1 VHRPQTELSPYE
13 QAAAW
18 VVRLSG
24 EPTPAD
30 LDRFERWRAQSPEHE
45 QAFERAQAAWS
56 IVGENSTAPELIAM
70 RRDALQRA
78 GHRSRRWIRAS
89 LVAAL
94 VLVIV
99 VPIAVLQWPESRTSV
114 TQELQTRRGEQRVIM
129 LADGS
134 RVSLDALTWLKV
146 TYTQEARNV
155 TLLEGRANFEVARDL
170 TRPMNV
176 SVGNRTVTA
185 LGTIFTVE
193 REAQEIIVTLVE
205 GRVAVA
211 SADRSIPRV
220 EMRPRQQLR
229 IDNSGPGTLDTDVD
243 PVQALAWRE
252 GKLIFDDEPL
262 TLVAARMNKYL
273 PTPLVVEG
281 AARDVRIS
289 GVFKAGDLR
298 AFIDGMEG
306 LFGLTAVRENDAV
319 KLTLEDKR
327 APEVGPRG
335 LIDERV

>member
-1 VHRPQTELSPYE
+1 VHRAQTELSPYD

-24 EPTPAD
+24 EPTAAD
-30 LDRFERWRAQSPEHE
+30 LDRFERWRAQNPEHE
-45 QAFERAQAAWS
+45 RAFERAQAAWS

-70 RRDALQRA
+70 RRDALGRA
-78 GHRSRRWIRAS
+78 GQRSRRWIRAG
-89 LVAAL
+89 LAAAL
-94 VLVIV
+94 VLLIV
-99 VPIAVLQWPESRTSV
+99 APIAVLQWPESHTSV
-114 TQELQTRRGEQRVIM
+114 TQELQTRRGEQRVVM

-134 RVSLDALTWLKV
+134 RVSLDALTNLQV
-146 TYTQEARNV
+146 SYTHDARNV

-170 TRPMNV
+170 ARPMNV
-176 SVGNRTVTA
+176 RVGDRTVMA
-185 LGTIFTVE
+185 LGTVFTVE
-193 REAQEIIVTLVE
+193 REQQEIVVTLVE

-211 SADRSIPRV
+211 SADRSLPPV
-220 EMRPRQQLR
+220 EMRPREQLR
-229 IDNSGPGTLDTDVD
+229 IEGDGPGTLRGGVD

-262 TLVAARMNKYL
+262 TTVAARMNKYL
-273 PTPLVVEG
+273 PTPIIIEG

-306 LFGLTAVRENDAV
+306 LFGLSAVRQSDAV
-319 KLTLEDKR
+319 KLTLEEKR
-327 APEVGPRG
+327 AQGR
-335 LIDERV
+335 